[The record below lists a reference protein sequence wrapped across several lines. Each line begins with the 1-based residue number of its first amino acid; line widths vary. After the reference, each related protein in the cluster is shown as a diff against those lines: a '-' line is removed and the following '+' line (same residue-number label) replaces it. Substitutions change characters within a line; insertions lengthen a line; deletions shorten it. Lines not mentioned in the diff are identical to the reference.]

1 MTQSTNVCMICGQ
14 AARVRILAN
23 YVGGEP
29 AFQHYCFQC
38 ADHYLGQQVAAP
50 AAPRRVSIGSLIILA
65 GTTFGLLGLA
75 ADHLG
80 IHGNPGFGWY
90 KRSALAAGS
99 LLVCLGSFW
108 RIDVLGVI
116 GILLFLA
123 AASAN
128 VLGLAGREGFG
139 FKQQLAVAAGLVLI
153 AAGMALRTRS
163 SRRRAPS

>member
-1 MTQSTNVCMICGQ
+1 
-14 AARVRILAN
+14 VRILAN

-29 AFQHYCFQC
+29 AFQHYCFRC
-38 ADHYLGQQVAAP
+38 ADRYLGQQVPEP
-50 AAPRRVSIGSLIILA
+50 ATARRVSPGSLIILA
-65 GTTFGLLGLA
+65 GTIFGLLGLA

-90 KRSALAAGS
+90 KQSALAAGS

-108 RIDVLGVI
+108 RIDVLGVV

-139 FKQQLAVAAGLVLI
+139 FKQQLAIGVGLLLVAAGI
-153 AAGMALRTRS
+153 ALRKRS
-163 SRRRAPS
+163 GRRAAAPGSDSP